1 MIDNK
6 ATEAPVV
13 PAAGA
18 EAPGGGVGVEENI
31 TTVDIPKDWLRWV
44 AKTALNW
51 GTKIFFTT
59 NGSVR
64 IMNISS
70 SAGIEINHSDSER
83 GVFADPEDVIN
94 AITNSYDMV
103 TVAVNN
109 DSIVLDGA
117 EVCGT
122 EGRTPFRLP
131 RKTKTDFA
139 ILRNDFLELI
149 RPVEAAF
156 KSHSLPIIKIKIS
169 KESITVSTI
178 YSHVHV
184 VASMINSYTDVE
196 VEAYYDLTWI
206 LPVKTMPTRHLNI
219 AFINYGPEPPVLFVG
234 NGSDDIILAVAPTP
248 I

>member
-1 MIDNK
+1 MINNK

-18 EAPGGGVGVEENI
+18 EAPGGGVGVEASVTAFN
-31 TTVDIPKDWLRWV
+31 IPKDWLRWV

-59 NGSVR
+59 DGSVR

-94 AITNSYDMV
+94 TITNSYDMV

-149 RPVEAAF
+149 RPIEAAYGN
-156 KSHSLPIIKIKIS
+156 HSSPIMKIKIN
-169 KESITVSTI
+169 KELITIATI

-196 VEAYYDLTWI
+196 LEAYYDLTWI
-206 LPVKTMPTRHLNI
+206 LPVKSMPTRHLNI